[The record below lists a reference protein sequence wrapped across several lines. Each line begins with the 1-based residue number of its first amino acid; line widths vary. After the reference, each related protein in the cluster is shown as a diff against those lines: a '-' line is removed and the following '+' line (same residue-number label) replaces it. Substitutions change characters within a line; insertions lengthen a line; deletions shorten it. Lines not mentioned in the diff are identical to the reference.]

1 MLVKSLVIV
10 MLLMLPP
17 WQALA
22 EEVARPIAGGCF
34 ANLGRAL
41 ACLED
46 RFEKPDEVSSRP
58 EAPPSDWKIPAG
70 ISLFVAGNALAFS
83 FPVWAVFGADITTV
97 TSVIIAG
104 EVIEVAGILIMGDE
118 AFDQLMARLREWRA
132 QS

>member
-1 MLVKSLVIV
+1 MKRIGTGMTSIKSLVLVACV
-10 MLLMLPP
+10 MLLP

-22 EEVARPIAGGCF
+22 GSGGCM

-46 RFEKPDEVSSRP
+46 RFGDPNEVSTSP
-58 EAPPSDWKIPAG
+58 EVPSNWKIPAG

-83 FPVWAVFGADITTV
+83 FPVWALLGADVTTV

-104 EVIEVAGILIMGDE
+104 EVIEVVGILIMGDE
-118 AFDQLMARLREWRA
+118 AFDQLMARLREWRT
-132 QS
+132 